1 MKEVLIIGA
10 GIAGATSARILAEQ
24 GNKIKVIEKRNIV
37 SGHMADE
44 YKDDILI
51 HTYGP
56 HIFHT
61 DKPSIYNFITQ
72 FGEWYDFEMRIT
84 AFMLDKE
91 TYNPFNFHTIDT
103 YYDDKE
109 KALKLKEKLNN
120 KYGDK
125 ATIVELLEDKDKDIK
140 EFAEF
145 LFREDYSQYSAKQW
159 GIEPTELDP
168 QVLKRVPVRLNY
180 GNLYRDEQH
189 IGLFKKGYVNLIENM
204 LNHPSIEVQLNTDGL
219 DKISF
224 EDNKVLY
231 ENKYYDK
238 IIYTGPIDKLFDYK
252 FGGLPYRSLDIKLER
267 FETKQKLP
275 TPVAVYPEYS
285 IPYTRITEY
294 SQFMLDKDLNHTIL
308 SYEHPIWYDRNKEME
323 PYYPVL
329 TDESRNQYNK
339 YKELAEN
346 YENLMC
352 IGRLAEFKYL
362 DMDTSIENVL
372 ERLGVE
378 YDGHKTIQIL

>member
-1 MKEVLIIGA
+1 
-10 GIAGATSARILAEQ
+10 
-24 GNKIKVIEKRNIV
+24 
-37 SGHMADE
+37 MADE

-103 YYDDKE
+103 YYDNKE
-109 KALKLKEKLNN
+109 KALELKEKLNN
-120 KYGDK
+120 KYGNQ
-125 ATIVELLEDKDKDIK
+125 ATIVELLEDEDKDIK

-145 LFREDYSQYSAKQW
+145 LFNEDYSQYSAKQW
-159 GIEPTELDP
+159 GIKPADLDP
-168 QVLKRVPVRLNY
+168 QVLKRVPIRLNY
-180 GNLYRDEQH
+180 GNLYRDEKH
-189 IGLFKKGYVNLIENM
+189 IGLFRKGYVDLIENM
-204 LNHPSIEVQLNTDGL
+204 LDHPNIKVQLSTDGI

-224 EDNKVLY
+224 KDSKVLY
-231 ENKYYDK
+231 DNKEYDK
-238 IIYTGPIDKLFDYK
+238 IIHTGPIDRLFGYK
-252 FGGLPYRSLDIKLER
+252 FGDLPYRSLDIRLKR
-267 FETKQKLP
+267 FDSKQELP
-275 TPVAVYPEYS
+275 TPVAVYPKYD
-285 IPYTRITEY
+285 IPYTRVTEY
-294 SQFMLDKDLNHTIL
+294 SQFMTDKDLDHTIL

-329 TDESRNQYNK
+329 TEESKEQYNR
-339 YKELAEN
+339 YKELADK

-378 YDGHKTIQIL
+378 YNGHQTIQILWFRSRNGVL